1 MNTYYSCHV
10 AKWYT
15 RTFRFVRSS
24 ASGSKSFCRYLSS
37 AQVSTALRPFYFLVH
52 PDLFG
57 QFPRAQ
63 HINDASL
70 KSLNSHLDS
79 LLNHKKPRPVSIQFY
94 VKDKNVQGILHTV
107 AVQLNKT
114 TARATVHD
122 ILSEFDLP
130 TKYVDSLPEKTGK
143 PDREIRWHHSF
154 YDATGTVNPY
164 EEEYTARTRENLYSW
179 LIKNMGEAE
188 RRLSVSKPIRQDIV
202 RLRQSLIE
210 DLKLTELTWERGLG
224 TTHLRGCMQG
234 LMALIAHHQE
244 IKAILEGRAIHF
256 GNETGI
262 SLSGSLVLSTSEVRN
277 QWLKVIHH
285 LPEQD
290 AMIRRIPDMQ
300 KAVSNTLLD
309 IQVTHR
315 KYQPFLLAEN
325 YSQQL
330 RRFVTALGD
339 YRGRNGYPKSWPET
353 LSNIQLV
360 VESASGPLMVSPTGQ
375 ILVPSSCP
383 PAQLVNFITENM
395 EEAERM
401 INNYKSVR
409 WREKALHRQCK
420 EELGLDFLEKDDS
433 VTPDMMAEC
442 LARLLEASYRLSPLL
457 SGARVWVTHYYTVM
471 LDGEI
476 CIPWN
481 WDKEKY

>member
-1 MNTYYSCHV
+1 MSKLPSQDTILAGSGITVGYLTKLSGELCANVKLSDMNMVVCNCPLFHSSQGMKDSV
-10 AKWYT
+10 RDLKQKLLPS
-15 RTFRFVRSS
+15 FVIS
-24 ASGSKSFCRYLSS
+24 SKSRQPY
-37 AQVSTALRPFYFLVH
+37 VFYFLVH

-79 LLNHKKPRPVSIQFY
+79 LINHKKPHDTTQYNTTQHNIVHNTTQHSTIHYNNLIQHIAAQSALY
-94 VKDKNVQGILHTV
+94 TAHGILHTV

-122 ILSEFDLP
+122 LLSEFDLP
-130 TKYVDSLPEKTGK
+130 TKYVDSLPEKAGK

-154 YDATGTVNPY
+154 YDATGTINPY
-164 EEEYTARTRENLYSW
+164 EDEYTARTR
-179 LIKNMGEAE
+179 
-188 RRLSVSKPIRQDIV
+188 Q
-202 RLRQSLIE
+202 
-210 DLKLTELTWERGLG
+210 KLVVARPE

-234 LMALIAHHQE
+234 LTALTAHHQE
-244 IKAILEGRAIHF
+244 IKEILEGRAIHF

-277 QWLKVIHH
+277 QWLKVCLNLCYVGSSNVIH
-285 LPEQD
+285 
-290 AMIRRIPDMQ
+290 
-300 KAVSNTLLD
+300 S
-309 IQVTHR
+309 HR
-315 KYQPFLLAEN
+315 
-325 YSQQL
+325 
-330 RRFVTALGD
+330 
-339 YRGRNGYPKSWPET
+339 YPKSWPET

-383 PAQLVNFITENM
+383 PAHLVNFITENM
-395 EEAERM
+395 GEAERM

-409 WREKALHRQCK
+409 WREKALHQQCK
-420 EELGLDFLEKDDS
+420 KELGLDFLEKDDS

-442 LARLLEASYRLSPLL
+442 LGRLLEASYRLSPLL